1 MHDLPQRT
9 WMYWKKQIS
18 DQMVI
23 IFVDE
28 HPKLFHYN
36 MRDVTI
42 VITGIDVAK
51 VVIF

>member
-23 IFVDE
+23 VFVDE
-28 HPKLFHYN
+28 ASKIVSLWISD
-36 MRDVTI
+36 MKDVTI
-42 VITGIDVAK
+42 VITGIDVA
-51 VVIF
+51 